1 MTVFADTLFAAMA
14 AHGDAPA
21 IVRGSAVMTHG
32 ELCRRSEIRAGELTE
47 KGVGGFRPHPV
58 FVDNSPGDLI
68 ELLGTYRAG
77 GVVVPIHRATP
88 PARVEELVARLVSD
102 PMLDGASTIVFTS
115 GTTGAPKAAVLSAER
130 QTAKLDMI
138 RREAGWRDGRR
149 TLLALQLTF
158 SFGQWVTWLTLLSGG
173 ALVFPERLSVDAVS
187 AVLARA
193 EVDRL
198 PSVPTLIRGLLD
210 QPATA
215 ALPGWKG
222 AVMAGGEVLPAGLG
236 TKIRAAW
243 PQADIGDIYGLTET
257 GTCDFF
263 VDPPDYDAAAGSLG
277 RPGADIETRIAE
289 DGELRIRS
297 PYAMIGYLRD
307 ADRTAEAFDADGYFR
322 TGDLAEVR
330 EDGRV
335 ILVGRAKDLINK
347 GGMKVAPLE
356 VEAVLAS
363 HPDVAGALVAGVP
376 DPKSGE
382 AVIAVITAAPG
393 REPVPERVLAWA
405 GERLERYKLPSRL
418 KVVAALPTG
427 STGKGD
433 RGSVGRM
440 FIESV

>member
-21 IVRGSAVMTHG
+21 IELGGAVMSHA
-32 ELCRRSEIRAGELTE
+32 ELCRRSEARAVELAE

-58 FVDNSPGDLI
+58 FVDNAPGDLI

-88 PARVEELVARLVSD
+88 AARVEELVARLVPD
-102 PMLDGASTIVFTS
+102 AMLDGASTIVFTS
-115 GTTGAPKAAVLSAER
+115 GTTGAPKAAVLSAGR
-130 QTAKLDMI
+130 QAAKLEMI
-138 RREAGWRDGRR
+138 RRETGWRDGRR

-173 ALVFPERLSVDAVS
+173 ALVFPERLSVDAVA
-187 AVLARA
+187 AVLAKA
-193 EVDRL
+193 DVDRM
-198 PSVPTLIRGLLD
+198 PAVPTLMRGLLD

-215 ALPGWKG
+215 FLADWNG

-236 TKIRAAW
+236 AKIRMAW
-243 PQADIGDIYGLTET
+243 PKAAIGDIYGLTET

-263 VDPPDYDAAAGSLG
+263 VDPADYDAAAGTLG
-277 RPGADIETRIAE
+277 RPGTDIETRIAE

-297 PYAMIGYLRD
+297 PYGMVGYLCD
-307 ADRTAEAFDADGYFR
+307 SERTADAFDAEGYFR
-322 TGDLAEVR
+322 TGDLAEMR
-330 EDGRV
+330 DDGRV
-335 ILVGRAKDLINK
+335 MLVGRAKDLINR

-376 DPKSGE
+376 DPTSGE

-393 REPVPERVLAWA
+393 REPVPDRVLAWA

-418 KVVAALPTG
+418 KVVDALPTG
-427 STGKGD
+427 ATGKGD
-433 RGSVGRM
+433 RGAVGRM
-440 FIESV
+440 FIQPV